1 MLDSLSSDVGSS
13 PTEAAKFGLLEE
25 SGRPRFPVTE
35 QITGSNPV
43 QTAKVRGLVVYRLGW
58 ETFNLSKW
66 VQLPPRL
73 PKERCY
79 ADHRQHSGMGNPG

>member
-1 MLDSLSSDVGSS
+1 VPRSSSALQARH
-13 PTEAAKFGLLEE
+13 AALKGGATGFFNGLLEE

-43 QTAKVRGLVVYRLGW
+43 QTAKFFGLVVYRLGW

-66 VQLPPRL
+66 VQLPPGL
-73 PKERCY
+73 P
-79 ADHRQHSGMGNPG
+79 

>member
-1 MLDSLSSDVGSS
+1 MSDTLVLDMLG
-13 PTEAAKFGLLEE
+13 
-25 SGRPRFPVTE
+25 FPVTE

-43 QTAKVRGLVVYRLGW
+43 QTAKVLGLVVYRLGW

-73 PKERCY
+73 P
-79 ADHRQHSGMGNPG
+79 